1 MKASRTLLAIVIS
14 LLPLLYLNFIF
25 PELPDRVP
33 IHFDA
38 QGRADNYASK
48 SGFYGFQF
56 GLAALSIGV
65 FLLIKNGHA
74 TKTNATPHTQE
85 TFEQVGLGS
94 TVFLAAINFIIIQ
107 AALATDGQKLID
119 YVLLAIPFL
128 FLFLGNYFIR
138 LKPNYFIGIRTT
150 YTLNNEDI
158 WRKTHRLAG
167 RLLVAASLMSILP
180 MLYVSFTGKLGIIFG
195 LVAVGFI
202 YPMYYSYQLARK

>member
-1 MKASRTLLAIVIS
+1 MKASRTLLAIIIA

-65 FLLIKNGHA
+65 FLLIKNGHT
-74 TKTNATPHTQE
+74 TKANATPQTQE
-85 TFEQVGLGS
+85 NFEQLGLGS
-94 TVFLAAINFIIIQ
+94 TVFLSAINFIIIQ
-107 AALATDGQKLID
+107 AALAKDGQKLIN

-138 LKPNYFIGIRTT
+138 LKPNYFIGIRTP
-150 YTLNNEDI
+150 YTLMNEEI

-167 RLLVAASLMSILP
+167 RLLVISSLISILP
-180 MLYVSFTGKLGIIFG
+180 MLYVDFTGKMLIVGGMLAI
-195 LVAVGFI
+195 GFI
-202 YPMYYSYQLARK
+202 YPMFYSYQLSRK

>member
-74 TKTNATPHTQE
+74 TKTNVTPHTQE

-180 MLYVSFTGKLGIIFG
+180 MLYVSFMGKLGIIFG